1 MNSPPFEELEQ
12 LSMRLMH
19 EFRQDAFKALVP
31 LGITPMQAMSLVMV
45 AEGCEQPSELA
56 QELGTSP
63 AGVSQL
69 LAGLEERGWL
79 LRTTDSEDRR
89 KVRLAL
95 TPEGLTFIR
104 QIEQCWRS
112 ANAPRMHRLSHE
124 EVQTL
129 IQIYRKLL
137 GPGVKP

>member
-1 MNSPPFEELEQ
+1 MNSPPYEELEQ

-19 EFRQDAFKALVP
+19 EFRQEAFKALIP
-31 LGITPMQAMSLVMV
+31 LGVTPMQAMGLVMV
-45 AEGCEQPSELA
+45 EEGCEQPSELA
-56 QELGTSP
+56 EELGTSP

-89 KVRLAL
+89 KVRLTL
-95 TPEGLTFIR
+95 TPEGLAFIE

-112 ANAPRMHRLSHE
+112 ATAPRVLRLSLE

-137 GPGVKP
+137 GPVGKS

>member
-1 MNSPPFEELEQ
+1 MNSPPYEELEQ

-31 LGITPMQAMSLVMV
+31 LGVTPMQAMGLVMV

-79 LRTTDSEDRR
+79 GRTIATQDRR
-89 KVRLAL
+89 KVRLNI
-95 TPEGLTFIR
+95 TPQGLAFIA

-112 ANAPRMHRLSHE
+112 ATAPRIHRLSQE

-137 GPGVKP
+137 GPVVKP

>member
-1 MNSPPFEELEQ
+1 MNSPPYEELEQ

-19 EFRQDAFKALVP
+19 EFRQDAFKALIP
-31 LGITPMQAMSLVMV
+31 LGLTPMQAMGLVMV
-45 AEGCEQPSELA
+45 AKGCEQPSELA

-79 LRTTDSEDRR
+79 GRSTAPEDRR
-89 KVRLAL
+89 KVRLSL
-95 TPEGLTFIR
+95 TESGQAFIR
-104 QIEQCWRS
+104 EVEQCWR
-112 ANAPRMHRLSHE
+112 AATAPRIRRLSLE

-137 GPGVKP
+137 SPGVKP